1 MTGWL
6 RWSAPPAIV
15 LSLAGPAHAVQ
26 YMTVAQAQQAAF
38 PAASQFVAAN
48 VIFKPADIQAIE
60 QLSRQRVLTRGEQV
74 WHAERD
80 GQLLGYFILDYVI
93 GKHEV
98 IDYSVALDPTGTV
111 MRVDILQ
118 YRESYGD
125 EIRSP
130 EWLAQFVGKT
140 DRDPL
145 KIDDDIRNISGA
157 TLSSRHVTEGVKR
170 VLAIYET
177 CIRAK

>member
-1 MTGWL
+1 MTAWL
-6 RWSAPPAIV
+6 RWTAPPAIV
-15 LSLAGPAHAVQ
+15 LSIAGPAHAVQ

-38 PAASQFVAAN
+38 PAATRFAAAH
-48 VIFKPADIQAIE
+48 VIFTPADVQAIE
-60 QLSRQRVLTRGEQV
+60 QRSRQRVLTRGEQV

-98 IDYSVALDPTGTV
+98 IDYAVALDPAGTV
-111 MRVDILQ
+111 QRVDILQ

-125 EIRSP
+125 EIRSS

-140 DRDPL
+140 SGDAL
-145 KIDDDIRNISGA
+145 KVDDDIRNISGA

-177 CIRAK
+177 CIRGR